1 MVLDIIK
8 KFYKIIKWVV
18 WVLCD
23 IICIWF
29 FVISV
34 KTGQADVWD
43 YAFATV
49 YLGISI
55 IELIFNPFTKKLR
68 QKRKSKPRLSVKSPS
83 HSLPMCLS
91 RLISLLQSP

>member
-8 KFYKIIKWVV
+8 KFYKIIKWIV

-55 IELIFNPFTKKLR
+55 IELIFNPYTQKLR
-68 QKRKSKPRLSVKSPS
+68 KKRKSKEGLCKGDSSAS
-83 HSLPMCLS
+83 
-91 RLISLLQSP
+91 